1 MLTFRKNLD
10 NVRFVKINSF
20 PSVYNHLTPK
30 NYVNEAFHNSV
41 KDPSLL
47 RLDGG

>member
-10 NVRFVKINSF
+10 NVRFVKVNSF
-20 PSVYNHLTPK
+20 PSVYNHLKPK
-30 NYVNEAFHNSV
+30 YSVDEAFHNSV
-41 KDPSLL
+41 KDSSLI